1 MAKAAPAKPA
11 SRRSAASAG
20 PGPAEALNAMLSKH
34 SDIVLAIGV
43 VVIIGLL
50 IFRVTTQ
57 VMDVLLA
64 ANISISCLILL
75 TALYIPDA
83 MKLPSFP
90 TILLLTTLFRLAL
103 EVSATRLILLDAN
116 AGEIIN
122 AFGNFVVA
130 GNFVVGGVV
139 FLILTLVQFLVVAKG
154 SERVAEV
161 AARFTLDAMP
171 GKQMS
176 IDADLRNQLINPEQ
190 ARERRQALERESK
203 LYGAM
208 DGAMKF
214 VKGDAIAGI
223 VIALVNIIGGM
234 IVGVLQQ
241 GMTPGEAAQTFTL
254 LTIGDGLVSQIP
266 ALLICVSAG
275 LVVTR
280 VAGGQQQDGSGGH
293 VARDIVDNILGNPKA
308 LAVVSVILFL
318 TGFVPGFPKFAF
330 WSFSAVLGVLSFPRL
345 AGGPTAA
352 LAGAPAAGGA
362 PAAAGKP
369 AAGGAAAPLDD
380 GKAPMP
386 KRLYPVPAVLELGRD
401 LERLFTNADGT
412 ARPEQRLVLEDQI
425 REMLSEETGISFPA
439 VSLRIENP
447 QMRPNEYA
455 VVVFDATLA
464 RGTIN
469 PDAAL
474 ALADV
479 ETAKSRGLSAT
490 AMRIPWS
497 RATACVIPIAEVAKA
512 QEAGIRSL
520 PADKMIVNH
529 VLVTLR
535 RNASE
540 FLGIQEVSNLVE
552 RLKQER
558 PDLIKAVIPTQLTLQ
573 QVTEVLKQLLR
584 ERTPIRD
591 LRAILESLAK
601 HSQNQKSP
609 GALAEL
615 VRRDLRRLLC
625 AKYSVGRQ
633 MLNYYA
639 LQPDIERMIQEATVE
654 TANGPEVALPYA
666 DQRRIVEAM
675 EKTIDPRRHLTN
687 DPVVLTTMPGVRRYL
702 RQAMEYVF
710 PEVVF
715 LSFQELAP
723 ECVPSQVGIITLSDG
738 EG

>member
-1 MAKAAPAKPA
+1 
-11 SRRSAASAG
+11 
-20 PGPAEALNAMLSKH
+20 MLSKY
-34 SDIVLAIGV
+34 SDIVLAFGV

-50 IFRVTTQ
+50 IFRVTTE
-57 VMDVLLA
+57 VMDILLA
-64 ANISISCLILL
+64 LNISVSCLILL

-103 EVSATRLILLDAN
+103 EVSATRLILLEAN

-176 IDADLRNQLINPEQ
+176 IDADLRNQLISPEQ

-223 VIALVNIIGGM
+223 IIALVNIIGGM
-234 IVGVLQQ
+234 VVGVLQQ
-241 GMTPGEAAQTFTL
+241 GMTPAEAAQTFTL

-280 VAGGQQQDGSGGH
+280 VAGAQQDPAGGGGGGN
-293 VARDIVDNILGNPKA
+293 VARDIVENVLGNPKA
-308 LAVVSVILFL
+308 LAVVSVVLAL

-330 WSFSAVLGVLSFPRL
+330 WTFAALTGALSFPRL
-345 AGGPTAA
+345 AAA
-352 LAGAPAAGGA
+352 RGAVGFAGAMAGTPGVAAPGAPAGAAPGAKPGA
-362 PAAAGKP
+362 PG
-369 AAGGAAAPLDD
+369 APLDD
-380 GKAPMP
+380 KAMP

-401 LERLFTNADGT
+401 LERMFTNADGT
-412 ARPEQRLVLEDQI
+412 ARPEQRQMLEEQV

-447 QMRPNEYA
+447 QLRPNEYA
-455 VVVFDATLA
+455 IVVFDATLA
-464 RGTIN
+464 RGAIT
-469 PDAAL
+469 PDLAL

-479 ETAKSRGLSAT
+479 ETCTSRGIKAT

-497 RATACVIPIAEVAKA
+497 RASACAISIVDLDKA
-512 QEAGIRSL
+512 TEAGIRTLS
-520 PADKMIVNH
+520 ADKMIVNH
-529 VLVTLR
+529 VLVTMR

-540 FLGIQEVSNLVE
+540 FVGIQEVSNLVE

-558 PDLIKAVIPTQLTLQ
+558 PDLIKAVIPTQLTLAQ
-573 QVTEVLKQLLR
+573 LSEVIKHLLR
-584 ERTPIRD
+584 ERTPVRD

-609 GALAEL
+609 AALAEL

-633 MLNYYA
+633 TLHYYA
-639 LQPDIERMIQEATVE
+639 MQPDIERMIQEATVE
-654 TANGPEVALPYA
+654 TAGGPEVALPFA
-666 DQRRIVEAM
+666 DQRRIIDAM
-675 EKTIDPRRHLTN
+675 EKTIDPRRHLVN
-687 DPVVLTTMPGVRRYL
+687 DPVVLTAIPGVRRYL
-702 RQAMEYVF
+702 RQAMEYIF

-723 ECVPSQVGIITLSDG
+723 ECVPNQVGIITLADG
-738 EG
+738 EAA